1 MKAHLRKLLFALFG
15 SFACLNIGASLL
27 PVTAATSLPAVE
39 EALSASPT
47 LPDQPE
53 LDANLDQTDAEQH
66 MAYAVYCQTYT
77 NGYTTV
83 TCCVDALGNWA
94 CVPH

>member
-1 MKAHLRKLLFALFG
+1 MKAHLRKLLFTLFG
-15 SFACLNIGASLL
+15 SFACISIGASL

-39 EALSASPT
+39 EALTASPT

-53 LDANLDQTDAEQH
+53 LEANLEQTEPEQQI
-66 MAYAVYCQTYT
+66 AYGSVYCQTYT
-77 NGYTTV
+77 DGYSTV

-94 CVPH
+94 CVTH